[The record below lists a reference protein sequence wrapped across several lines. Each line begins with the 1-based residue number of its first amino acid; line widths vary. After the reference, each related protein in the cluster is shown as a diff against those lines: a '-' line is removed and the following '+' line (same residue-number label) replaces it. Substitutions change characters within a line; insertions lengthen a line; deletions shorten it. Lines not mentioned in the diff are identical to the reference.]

1 MRVRWNHLVLHRASH
16 PDRGVSLVKDTLVW
30 NHRGVDHRADVHSSG
45 TGKSQK
51 MTLWEG
57 WGGVERRAEI
67 RAWLEVLFFFGGMLL
82 IGMVIGFGVGFLVGR
97 I

>member
-1 MRVRWNHLVLHRASH
+1 
-16 PDRGVSLVKDTLVW
+16 
-30 NHRGVDHRADVHSSG
+30 
-45 TGKSQK
+45 